1 MLLGPSIFENRSSI
15 SKFQKNRSRM
25 SKFQKN
31 RSRVSKFQKTAV
43 APQNSKQINETSGK
57 IQELQRL
64 KAKLRGYKQN
74 YEAKGKII
82 SPLLKVLLGLNYRL
96 LE

>member
-43 APQNSKQINETSGK
+43 ASQNSKKPQSHPKIPKKQTKETQK
-57 IQELQRL
+57 
-64 KAKLRGYKQN
+64 
-74 YEAKGKII
+74 
-82 SPLLKVLLGLNYRL
+82 
-96 LE
+96 